1 MWVYTFIKLWKSINR
16 SQLDLSLLMLTGFH
30 YQLSPF
36 QIADTYLYSNKMTH
50 KSEEVLNEPPQNV
63 SLWHGILS
71 WGQLLRQKV
80 PEASHYVSPCTAHSR
95 SIVSDSVTPWTAA
108 HDSSVHGDSPDK
120 ITGVGCHAFLQGT
133 FPTQGSNPGLPHCR
147 QILYQLSYQGIP
159 MSAFIQPLFIPSI
172 QPTDLCFPSVSG
184 LIVLWQQLLSS

>member
-36 QIADTYLYSNKMTH
+36 QIADTSLYSNKMTH

-63 SLWHGILS
+63 SLWLGILS

-80 PEASHYVSPCTAHSR
+80 PEASHYVSPCAAHSR
-95 SIVSDSVTPWTAA
+95 SIVSDSVTPWTVA
-108 HDSSVHGDSPDK
+108 HQTPLSTGILQTRLLEWVAMPSSKGPSQPRDQTQVSHIAGRFFTSWATRESP
-120 ITGVGCHAFLQGT
+120 C
-133 FPTQGSNPGLPHCR
+133 
-147 QILYQLSYQGIP
+147 
-159 MSAFIQPLFIPSI
+159 QPLFNPYSFHPFNLQI
-172 QPTDLCFPSVSG
+172 FVS
-184 LIVLWQQLLSS
+184 LLFLA